1 MRIRYSIPPTLHV
14 GSCIIVGQSGFGETA
29 RENALWEYNSMRRHD
44 DLPPVKG
51 FPQGTVS
58 KRIPTT

>member
-1 MRIRYSIPPTLHV
+1 MRIEYRTPSTKDMGTTV
-14 GSCIIVGQSGFGETA
+14 IVGRSGFGETA

-58 KRIPTT
+58 KRIPTA